1 MPQLGRYIDEESFRR
16 LMQRALIFPL
26 ILAIGLAGIFL
37 WQVRGLLQINKWVD
51 EGDRIISKAEHLGL
65 SVTEMETGVRGYILF
80 GTKDY
85 QDFFQKSEVDIPAE
99 INDLKTL
106 LADNPAQLAL
116 LAEVEEHL
124 NRWTASARETL
135 ALREKAGS
143 LNNFRPTGKG
153 RPVMA
158 VIKSKLR
165 TFINAEIEV
174 RNERFNYAR
183 RTTRYVMFFGI
194 FLAFLLGLVLAIFS
208 RRALMRLSLSYQ
220 GAFAGLEKKSQE
232 LLESENR
239 FRAMADAAPV
249 FIWTTN
255 ETASCDWLSQ
265 GWLNY
270 TGTTLEHSLGR
281 GWVESIHPEDRE
293 RVVER
298 FEEANARRGIL
309 ESDFRLRRSDGEY
322 RWFDAR
328 GNPRIARDG
337 TFLGY
342 IGSCTDVTDRRLSQQ
357 ALEKALGTRDEFIS
371 VASHEL
377 RTPLTSL
384 KLQLQMAKREIDRE
398 KLSATIDRNLNIS
411 LGQVQRLTN
420 LVDKLLDISRI
431 QTGRLEVEMEK
442 VNLSKLIQELLDHF
456 QGEFRKVGSP
466 VSSSI
471 EPDLEAVCDRF
482 RIEQVFVNLIT
493 NAIKYGQGKPIGV
506 SLRRQN
512 GSVVFS
518 VNDQGQG
525 ISREE
530 QEKIFERFQRAGSSK
545 NVDGIGLGLYIA
557 REVVRAHQGRIYVES
572 DGASGSAFH
581 VEIPT

>member
-1 MPQLGRYIDEESFRR
+1 MPHLGRYIDEESFRR

-51 EGDRIISKAEHLGL
+51 EGDRIISKAEHLEL

-85 QDFFQKSEVDIPAE
+85 QDFFQKSEVEIPTE
-99 INDLKTL
+99 INELKTL
-106 LADNPAQLAL
+106 LSDNPAQLAI
-116 LAEVEEHL
+116 LAEVEHSL
-124 NRWTASARETL
+124 NRWISSARETL
-135 ALREKAGS
+135 AIREKAGS
-143 LNNFRPTGKG
+143 LTKYRPTGKG
-153 RPVMA
+153 RPVMGTLK
-158 VIKSKLR
+158 VKLR

-174 RNERFNYAR
+174 RNERFHYAR

-194 FLAFLLGLVLAIFS
+194 FLALLLGLVLAIFS

-220 GAFAGLEKKSQE
+220 GAFAGFEKKSQE
-232 LLESENR
+232 LAEAESR

-249 FIWTTN
+249 LIWTTN
-255 ETASCDWLSQ
+255 QHTGCDWVSQ

-270 TGTTLEHSLGR
+270 TGTNLEQALGT
-281 GWVESIHPEDRE
+281 GWADYIHPEDRQNTID
-293 RVVER
+293 R
-298 FEEANARRGIL
+298 FQEASAQRSVL
-309 ESDFRLRRSDGEY
+309 ENDFRLRRKDGEY
-322 RWFDAR
+322 RWFATT
-328 GNPRIARDG
+328 GNPRFAPDH

-342 IGSCTDVTDRRLSQQ
+342 IGSCTDVTDHFLAKQ

-384 KLQLQMAKREIDRE
+384 KLQLQMAKREIERD
-398 KLSATIDRNLNIS
+398 KLPNSIERNVSIS

-431 QTGRLEVEMEK
+431 QTGRLEVELEK
-442 VNLSKLIQELLDHF
+442 VDLSKLTSELLDHF
-456 QGEFRKVGSP
+456 QGEFRKVGSQMQAEIDP
-466 VSSSI
+466 GI
-471 EPDLEAVCDRF
+471 EAVCDRF

-493 NAIKYGQGKPIGV
+493 NAIKYGQGKPITV
-506 SLRRQN
+506 SLRRKKN
-512 GSVVFS
+512 SVTYS
-518 VNDQGQG
+518 VLDHGQG
-525 ISREE
+525 ISAEE
-530 QEKIFERFQRAGSSK
+530 QEKIFERFQRAGASK

-557 REVVRAHQGRIYVES
+557 REVVRAHRGRIYVES
-572 DGASGSAFH
+572 DGSSGSAFH
-581 VEIPT
+581 VDIPI